1 MIAQCPLPPAKMKA
15 LPILAKNSWKTEIQ
29 APRCAPP
36 HTKTTASPKYP
47 ASHRSP
53 GSPIAAAVSPHSGI
67 KLNKPPWQCFL
78 AMSVES

>member
-47 ASHRSP
+47 ASHCRP
-53 GSPIAAAVSPHSGI
+53 RIHNP
-67 KLNKPPWQCFL
+67 LNNNNDNNDDNNNNNINKNAQKSL
-78 AMSVES
+78 H